1 MSPHC
6 PSDNTACT
14 KILDWTP
21 CRNFKQFDRMCN
33 WFANVTTRLYS
44 SEPVLHLCIRVQHAT
59 VAQRTNRHKIEIT
72 RSAFERLGCSKP
84 GAARRTAEAASSSK
98 GRAARRPYSRLDF
111 SPPITKQGVIIM
123 ATSFASVSL
132 PPSPKSASWC
142 FRLLE
147 HLDEFASLRGIS

>member
-6 PSDNTACT
+6 PGDNTACT

-21 CRNFKQFDRMCN
+21 CRNFQQFDRVCN
-33 WFANVTTRLYS
+33 WFANVTTWLYS

-84 GAARRTAEAASSSK
+84 GARRIAEAASSSK
-98 GRAARRPYSRLDF
+98 GRAARRPCSRLDF
-111 SPPITKQGVIIM
+111 SPPHHKARSDNHANFIRICITTPTTEKRIM
-123 ATSFASVSL
+123 VL
-132 PPSPKSASWC
+132 SAA
-142 FRLLE
+142 R
-147 HLDEFASLRGIS
+147 APG